1 MARKHK
7 QLAEHVARGLKD
19 ARDAADDAKANDSD
33 ADSDAEGGAGIWA
46 QNEEEAVLGPGD
58 EAQVSFQH
66 LHMLCYRTMLLDIVM
81 DSM

>member
-33 ADSDAEGGAGIWA
+33 ADSDAQGGAGIWA

-58 EAQVSFQH
+58 EAQVS
-66 LHMLCYRTMLLDIVM
+66 TVI
-81 DSM
+81 